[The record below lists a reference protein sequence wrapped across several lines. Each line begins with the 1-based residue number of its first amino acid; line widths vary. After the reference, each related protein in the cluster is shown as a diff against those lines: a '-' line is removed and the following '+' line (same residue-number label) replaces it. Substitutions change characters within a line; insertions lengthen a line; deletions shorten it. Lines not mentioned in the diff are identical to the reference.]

1 MRDGLLSRMWLTG
14 ERVCRD
20 ACNVLDVGGDALE
33 RHQTAAV
40 DWLCRA
46 QDATCDGG
54 VSAGFHL
61 KDGWLPSYP
70 ETTGYI
76 VCTFFD
82 QADERF
88 RPELEERAWRMIEW
102 LLTRQL
108 DSGAFPGQFGR
119 RSRGPVVFNT
129 GQVLLG
135 LVRASER
142 ERSRQEICDAAVRA
156 AGWLRETMDSD
167 GVWRRHTHEGVIHSY
182 NARTA
187 FAMLRCWQLCGDP
200 GLREAALG
208 NLYWVLASQDPDGF
222 IRHAGFRADQPAHL
236 HTIAYAIRGLLEGG
250 LILEREDL
258 IESASHAAEALASR
272 MIEQRS
278 LAGAYD
284 VGWRPAGRYRCLT
297 GEAQMAII
305 WAKLFERSGD
315 DRMIEAC
322 RSALRFIAATQTLD
336 GCAAVRGASAGSYPI
351 WGRYSRFGSP
361 NWAAKFFV
369 DAVSAYQ
376 RADTSRV
383 DSEAVSCV

>member
-1 MRDGLLSRMWLTG
+1 MRLAGQ
-14 ERVCRD
+14 RVCRD
-20 ACNVLDVGGDALE
+20 ACAVLDAGGDALE
-33 RHQTAAV
+33 QHQTAAI

-46 QDATCDGG
+46 QDATPDGG

-76 VCTFFD
+76 ACTFFD
-82 QADERF
+82 QADERA
-88 RPELEERAWRMIEW
+88 RPDLEERAWRMIEW

-119 RSRGPVVFNT
+119 RLRGPIVFNT
-129 GQVLLG
+129 GQILLG

-142 ERSRQEICDAAVRA
+142 ERSRLEIRDAAVRA
-156 AGWLRETMDSD
+156 AGWLCETMDSD

-182 NARTA
+182 NSRTA

-200 GLREAALG
+200 ALREAALR
-208 NLYWVLASQDPDGF
+208 NLCWVRASQDPGGF

-236 HTIAYAIRGLLEGG
+236 HTIAYVIRGLLEGG

-258 IESASHAAEALASR
+258 IESASRAAEALASR

-278 LAGAYD
+278 LPGEYD
-284 VGWRPAGRYRCLT
+284 VGWRPAASYRCLT
-297 GEAQMAII
+297 GEAQLAII
-305 WAKLFERSGD
+305 WARLFERFGG

-322 RSALRFIAATQTLD
+322 RSALRFLAATQTLD
-336 GCAAVRGASAGSYPI
+336 GAAAVRGALAGSYPI
-351 WGRYSRFGSP
+351 WGRYSRFEFPS
-361 NWAAKFFV
+361 WAAKFFV
-369 DAVSAYQ
+369 DAVSAHQ
-376 RADTSRV
+376 SAGTSPV
-383 DSEAVSCV
+383 ETEAVSCV